1 MNPATDLHILLFE
14 SEPLCHKTS
23 FRIGGIARYYC
34 SPCSDAQ
41 VAEALRVCHEMN
53 LEPFVMGNGTNL
65 LVSDSGWNGMVI
77 CIGGGCEEPQMRWE
91 DEIVEVWAGAALTVV
106 VKEAVSRSLAG
117 MEDLSGIP
125 GTVGGAV
132 VMNAGA
138 FSQSIADTLESVTLF
153 DCTKGTV
160 NRISAEKL
168 ALGYRTSA
176 LRSTG
181 NIVLSARFRLV
192 PQPDLHALELR
203 RLEIL
208 ERRRTKQPLDFPNC
222 GSVFKRP
229 PGGFAGTLIEQ
240 CGLKGF
246 SCGGAQVSEKHANFI
261 INRGG
266 ATAEE
271 VRSLIRHIQERVY
284 VQCSVLL
291 EPEVIFAGEF
301 DTPLFEP

>member
-1 MNPATDLHILLFE
+1 MNPAHTTLHIVE
-14 SEPLCHKTS
+14 SEPLWNKTS
-23 FRIGGIARYYC
+23 FRIGGTARYYC
-34 SPCSDAQ
+34 SACSADA
-41 VAEALRVCHEMN
+41 VSEALRLCGEMD
-53 LEPFVMGNGTNL
+53 LRPLIIGNGTNL
-65 LVSDSGWNGMVI
+65 LVSDRGWDGMVI
-77 CIGGGCEEPQMRWE
+77 SIAGEAEGPRMRWE
-91 DEIVEVWAGAALTVV
+91 DDTVEIWAGCPLSLL
-106 VKEAVSRSLAG
+106 VKEAVSRSFAG

-138 FSQSIADTLESVTLF
+138 FSQCIADTLESVTLF
-153 DCTKGTV
+153 DCAKGTV
-160 NRISAEKL
+160 NRISAGKL

-181 NIVLSARFRLV
+181 DIVLGARFRLV
-192 PQPDLHALELR
+192 KQNDSSGLERR

-229 PGGFAGTLIEQ
+229 VGGFAGTLIEQ

-284 VQCSVLL
+284 LQCSVLL

-301 DTPLFEP
+301 DTPLFEL